1 MFYFDLLFYL
11 KVLKFTHIKVP
22 RFFRKEKTMREEKV
36 LLNATL
42 CFPIRGDKILLARKT
57 KKIGQGCWNGYG
69 GGIEDGETP
78 EQSMIRELEEESG
91 VIASPEAL
99 EKMAIVDSHNT
110 KSDGGIFVCRVHVY
124 FLHQWA
130 GEFEPT
136 EEMVDPTWFDKQ
148 NLPFAEM
155 MPADKE
161 WLPLI
166 ISGQKIIAEVK
177 YSPFQQSLLSKMRI
191 QRVNSFN

>member
-1 MFYFDLLFYL
+1 
-11 KVLKFTHIKVP
+11 
-22 RFFRKEKTMREEKV
+22 MREEKV